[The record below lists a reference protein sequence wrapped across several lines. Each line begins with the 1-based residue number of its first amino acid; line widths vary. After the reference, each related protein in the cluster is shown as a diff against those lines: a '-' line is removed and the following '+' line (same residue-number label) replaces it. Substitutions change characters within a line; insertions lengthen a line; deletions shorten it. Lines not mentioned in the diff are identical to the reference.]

1 MKSRQVVAHVQVCE
15 VNCCTLHARN
25 GKDKCLAYLTR
36 TQVHIPTRS
45 PTHQCTNT
53 RGGSSWP
60 YNRGG
65 ILHTT
70 TCSKE
75 LLWHPSPSPHQQ
87 AIHQSQRVGPS
98 HPPHR
103 DAAILHRQ
111 RPWEHKHK
119 VHRQLPSQLPQL
131 PAWLVS
137 MVVLTQ
143 WVRHNLNIQG
153 FANWLSQ
160 TAFDADSP
168 LNL

>member
-1 MKSRQVVAHVQVCE
+1 MSPCHVHLHLNLGQQGRQSEVKSRQVVAHVQVCE
-15 VNCCTLHARN
+15 VNCCTLHAGN

-53 RGGSSWP
+53 RGGSNWP

-98 HPPHR
+98 HPLHR

-119 VHRQLPSQLPQL
+119 VDRQLPSQ
-131 PAWLVS
+131 
-137 MVVLTQ
+137 
-143 WVRHNLNIQG
+143 
-153 FANWLSQ
+153 
-160 TAFDADSP
+160 
-168 LNL
+168 